1 MKLIKPTFFLGL
13 VAGVLSAGAIA
24 STSPLFAG
32 SWNLYSGPYYAA
44 PELPPLYTGQQAA
57 AALFGGNPGDYV
69 ISTAG
74 RDVAAIDYLAWY
86 DESGFAPHVFAQDY
100 THDGGAPGLYDAWH
114 DASAMVMDHYYQGSA
129 PYPYVNYAFRI
140 SAADAVADVPEP
152 LSVGLLGAG
161 LLGMALV
168 RRRRTV
174 RR

>member
-1 MKLIKPTFFLGL
+1 MKLIKPTLFLGL
-13 VAGVLSAGAIA
+13 VAAVLSAGAIA
-24 STSPLFAG
+24 SNSPLFAG

-44 PELPPLYTGQQAA
+44 PELPQLYTGQQAA

-69 ISTAG
+69 ISTLG
-74 RDVAAIDYLAWY
+74 RDVAAIDYQAWY

-114 DASAMVMDHYYQGSA
+114 DASAMVMDHFYAGSA
-129 PYPYVNYAFRI
+129 PYPYVNYAFRMG
-140 SAADAVADVPEP
+140 AADAVADVPEP

-161 LLGMALV
+161 LLGMALA
-168 RRRRTV
+168 RRRRAV